1 MANFRYQIID
11 SKGKMSEGII
21 EAATIGE
28 ASRKLKQDGKY
39 IASLSLDKGKGL
51 ANMEIGSPKLK
62 TKDLVVISRQ
72 LASLLS
78 AGITVVRSLD
88 MLYQQL
94 ESKKAKKCIGEI
106 YESVQ
111 SGRSL
116 SEAFAEQRGV
126 IPNIMISMISAGEE
140 SGRLDEIMERL
151 ADHFAKDA
159 KLKNK
164 ISSAMVYPKIL
175 AGLTAAISIGLLT
188 FLVPKIGDTIR
199 EIGGDLPGLTKF
211 LLKLSSSI
219 VHYWYIYLAVI
230 GLIVY
235 GFKLWKSSDK
245 GSETWSKIMLK
256 APIIGKSTRM
266 NAAARFTRTV
276 STLLKSG
283 ISVLQAVEITE
294 KSLDNVIL
302 MKKLAEAH
310 VEIRK
315 GSSLSRSIRDITEFP
330 PMIYAMVAIGEESG
344 TLDMILEKAA
354 DYFEDEA
361 DAATAKL
368 VSALE
373 PVMII
378 IMAIIVG
385 TVVAGIGMPI
395 FTMAQF
401 LLPG

>member
-62 TKDLVVISRQ
+62 TKDLVIISRQ

-94 ESKKAKKCIGEI
+94 ESKKAKKCIGDI

-116 SEAFAEQRGV
+116 SEAFAEQRGIV
-126 IPNIMISMISAGEE
+126 PNIMISMIAAGEE
-140 SGRLDEIMERL
+140 SGRLDEVMERL
-151 ADHFAKDA
+151 ADHFAKDS

-175 AGLTAAISIGLLT
+175 AGLTLAISVGLLT
-188 FLVPKIGDTIR
+188 FLVPKIGDTIK
-199 EIGGDLPGLTKF
+199 ELGGDLPGLTKF
-211 LLKLSSSI
+211 LLNFSDSI
-219 VHYWYIYLAVI
+219 VHYWYIYIAVI
-230 GLIVY
+230 GLAVY
-235 GFKLWKSSDK
+235 GFKLWRSSDK
-245 GSETWSKIMLK
+245 GAVQWATLMLK
-256 APIIGKSTRM
+256 MPVVGKSTKM
-266 NAAARFTRTV
+266 NASARFTRTV
-276 STLLKSG
+276 ATLLKSG

-294 KSLDNVIL
+294 KSLDNVVL
-302 MKKLAEAH
+302 QKKLADAR

-315 GSSLSRSIRDITEFP
+315 GTSLSRSIRDITEFP
-330 PMIYAMVAIGEESG
+330 PMIYAMVSIGEESG
-344 TLDMILEKAA
+344 TLDTILERAA

-361 DAATAKL
+361 DAATAKM

-385 TVVAGIGMPI
+385 LVVGGIAMPI
-395 FTMAQF
+395 FTMAQW
-401 LLPG
+401 LL

>member
-1 MANFRYQIID
+1 MANFRYQVID
-11 SKGKMSEGII
+11 SKGKMSEGIV

-39 IASLSLDKGKGL
+39 IASLSLDKGKGI

-62 TKDLVVISRQ
+62 TKDLVIISRQ

-94 ESKKAKKCIGEI
+94 ESKKAKKCIGDI

-151 ADHFAKDA
+151 AEHFAKEA

-175 AGLTAAISIGLLT
+175 AGLTLVISVSLLT
-188 FLVPKIGDTIR
+188 FLVPKIGGTI
-199 EIGGDLPGLTKF
+199 EELGGELPGLTQF
-211 LLKLSSSI
+211 LLNLSDSL
-219 VHYWYIYLAVI
+219 VHFWYIYLAVI
-230 GLIVY
+230 GLAVY

-245 GSETWSKIMLK
+245 GGETWAMLMLRLPIVGK
-256 APIIGKSTRM
+256 ATRM
-266 NAAARFTRTV
+266 NASARFTRTV
-276 STLLKSG
+276 ATLLKSG

-294 KSLDNVIL
+294 KSLDNLIL
-302 MKKLAEAH
+302 QKRLAESRL
-310 VEIRK
+310 EIRK
-315 GSSLSRSIRDITEFP
+315 GTSLSRAIRDIKEFP
-330 PMIYAMVAIGEESG
+330 PMIYAMVSIGEESG

-361 DAATAKL
+361 DAATAKM
-368 VSALE
+368 VAALE
-373 PVMII
+373 PAMII

-385 TVVAGIGMPI
+385 VVVGGIGMPI
-395 FTMAQF
+395 FTMAQW
-401 LLPG
+401 LL

>member
-1 MANFRYQIID
+1 
-11 SKGKMSEGII
+11 
-21 EAATIGE
+21 
-28 ASRKLKQDGKY
+28 
-39 IASLSLDKGKGL
+39 
-51 ANMEIGSPKLK
+51 
-62 TKDLVVISRQ
+62 
-72 LASLLS
+72 
-78 AGITVVRSLD
+78 

-175 AGLTAAISIGLLT
+175 AALTAVISIGLLT
-188 FLVPKIGDTIR
+188 FLVPKIGDTIK

-211 LLKLSSSI
+211 LLNLSSSI
-219 VHYWYIYLAVI
+219 VHYWYIYLAVV
-230 GLIVY
+230 GLLVY

-245 GSETWSKIMLK
+245 GAETWSKFMLK

-266 NAAARFTRTV
+266 NASARFTRTV
-276 STLLKSG
+276 STLLRSG

-294 KSLDNVIL
+294 RSLDNVIL
-302 MKKLAEAH
+302 QKKLSEAR

-361 DAATAKL
+361 DAATQKM
-368 VSALE
+368 VTALE
-373 PVMII
+373 PAMII

-385 TVVAGIGMPI
+385 TVVGGIAMPI

>member
-11 SKGKMSEGII
+11 SKGKMSEGIV

-39 IASLSLDKGKGL
+39 IASLSLDKGRGL

-62 TKDLVVISRQ
+62 TKDLVIISRQ

-94 ESKKAKKCIGEI
+94 ESKKAKKCIGDI

-116 SEAFAEQRGV
+116 SEAFSEQRGV
-126 IPNIMISMISAGEE
+126 IPNIMISMIAAGEE

-151 ADHFAKDA
+151 ADHFAKEA

-175 AGLTAAISIGLLT
+175 AGLTLVISVSLLT
-188 FLVPKIGDTIR
+188 FLVPKIGDTIK
-199 EIGGDLPGLTKF
+199 ELGGELPGLTQF
-211 LLKLSSSI
+211 LLNFSDSL
-219 VHYWYIYLAVI
+219 VHFWYIYLAVA
-230 GLIVY
+230 GLLVY

-245 GSETWSKIMLK
+245 GSEQWATIMLRMPIVGK
-256 APIIGKSTRM
+256 ATRM
-266 NAAARFTRTV
+266 NASARFTRTV

-294 KSLDNVIL
+294 RSLDNVIL
-302 MKKLAEAH
+302 QKRLAESR

-315 GSSLSRSIRDITEFP
+315 GTSLSRAIRDIKEFP
-330 PMIYAMVAIGEESG
+330 PMIYAMVSIGEESG

-354 DYFEDEA
+354 EYFEDEA
-361 DAATAKL
+361 DAATQKL

-378 IMAIIVG
+378 VMAIIVG
-385 TVVAGIGMPI
+385 LVVGGIGLPI
-395 FTMAQF
+395 FTMAQW
-401 LLPG
+401 LL

>member
-1 MANFRYQIID
+1 MANFRYQVID
-11 SKGKMSEGII
+11 STGKMSEGII
-21 EAATIGE
+21 EAASIGE
-28 ASRKLKQDGKY
+28 ASRRLKSDGKY
-39 IASLSLDKGKGL
+39 IAALSLDRGKGIG
-51 ANMEIGSPKLK
+51 AMEIGSPKLK
-62 TKDLVVISRQ
+62 TKDLVLISRQ

-94 ESKKAKKCIGEI
+94 ESKKARKCIGEI

-116 SEAFAEQRGV
+116 SEAFAEQKGV

-140 SGRLDEIMERL
+140 SGRLDEVMERL
-151 ADHFAKDA
+151 AEHFAKEA

-175 AGLTAAISIGLLT
+175 AALTLAISVGLLT
-188 FLVPKIGDTIR
+188 FLVPKIGATIY
-199 EIGGDLPGLTKF
+199 ELGGDLPALTKF
-211 LLKLSSSI
+211 LLNFSDSI
-219 VHYWYIYLAVI
+219 VHFWYIYLAVI
-230 GLIVY
+230 GLAIY
-235 GFKLWKSSDK
+235 GFQLWKNSDK
-245 GSETWSKIMLK
+245 GSEQWSHLMLTMPIVGK
-256 APIIGKSTRM
+256 ATKMS
-266 NAAARFTRTV
+266 ASARFTRTV
-276 STLLKSG
+276 ATLLKSG

-302 MKKLAEAH
+302 MKKLALARI
-310 VEIRK
+310 EIRK
-315 GSSLSRSIRDITEFP
+315 GTSLSRSIRDITEFP

-344 TLDMILEKAA
+344 TLDTILEKAA

-361 DAATAKL
+361 DAATQKM

-378 IMAIIVG
+378 VMAIIVG
-385 TVVAGIGMPI
+385 LVVGGIAMPI
-395 FTMAQF
+395 FTMAQW
-401 LLPG
+401 LL

>member
-11 SKGKMSEGII
+11 SKGKMSEGIV

-39 IASLSLDKGKGL
+39 IASLSLDKGRGL

-62 TKDLVVISRQ
+62 TKDLVIISRQ

-94 ESKKAKKCIGEI
+94 ESKKAKKCIGDI

-116 SEAFAEQRGV
+116 SEAFSEQRGV
-126 IPNIMISMISAGEE
+126 IPNIMISMIAAGEE

-151 ADHFAKDA
+151 ADHFAKEA

-175 AGLTAAISIGLLT
+175 AGLTLVISVSLLT
-188 FLVPKIGDTIR
+188 FLVPKIGDTIK
-199 EIGGDLPGLTKF
+199 ELGGELPGLTQF
-211 LLKLSSSI
+211 LLDFSDSL
-219 VHYWYIYLAVI
+219 VHFWYIYLAVA
-230 GLIVY
+230 GLLVY

-245 GSETWSKIMLK
+245 GSEQWATIMLRMPIVGK
-256 APIIGKSTRM
+256 ATRM
-266 NAAARFTRTV
+266 NASARFTRTV

-294 KSLDNVIL
+294 RSLDNVIL
-302 MKKLAEAH
+302 QKRLAESR

-315 GSSLSRSIRDITEFP
+315 GTSLSRAIRDIKEFP
-330 PMIYAMVAIGEESG
+330 PMIYAMVSIGEESG

-354 DYFEDEA
+354 EYFEDEA
-361 DAATAKL
+361 DAATQKM

-385 TVVAGIGMPI
+385 LVVGGIGLPI
-395 FTMAQF
+395 FTMAQW
-401 LLPG
+401 LL

>member
-1 MANFRYQIID
+1 MANFRYQVID
-11 SKGKMSEGII
+11 SNGKTSEGII
-21 EAATIGE
+21 EAASIGE
-28 ASRKLKQDGKY
+28 ASRRLKTDGKY
-39 IASLSLDKGKGL
+39 IASLSLDKGAGL
-51 ANMEIGSPKLK
+51 GSIQIGSAKLK
-62 TKDLVVISRQ
+62 TKDLVLISRQ

-111 SGRSL
+111 SGRNL
-116 SEAFAEQRGV
+116 SEAFAEQKGV
-126 IPNIMISMISAGEE
+126 IPNIMISMIAAGEE
-140 SGRLDEIMERL
+140 SGRLDEVMERL
-151 ADHFAKDA
+151 AEHFAKEA

-175 AGLTAAISIGLLT
+175 ALLTFAISVGLLT
-188 FLVPKIGDTIR
+188 FLVPKIGVTIA
-199 EIGGDLPGLTKF
+199 ELGGELPALTKF
-211 LLKLSSSI
+211 LLNFSDSI
-219 VHYWYIYLAVI
+219 VHFWYIYIAVI
-230 GLIVY
+230 GLAIY
-235 GFKLWKSSDK
+235 GFQLWKNSDK
-245 GSETWSKIMLK
+245 GSEQWSHLMLTMPIVGK
-256 APIIGKSTRM
+256 ATKMS
-266 NAAARFTRTV
+266 ASARFTRTV
-276 STLLKSG
+276 ATLLKSG

-302 MKKLAEAH
+302 MKKLSQARI
-310 VEIRK
+310 EIRK
-315 GSSLSRSIRDITEFP
+315 GTSLSRSIRDITEFP

-344 TLDMILEKAA
+344 TLDTILEKAA

-361 DAATAKL
+361 DAATQKM

-385 TVVAGIGMPI
+385 LVVGGIAMPI
-395 FTMAQF
+395 FTMAQW
-401 LLPG
+401 LL

>member
-1 MANFRYQIID
+1 MANFRYQVID
-11 SKGKMSEGII
+11 SNGKTSEGII
-21 EAATIGE
+21 EAASIGE
-28 ASRKLKQDGKY
+28 ASRRLKSDGKY
-39 IASLSLDKGKGL
+39 IASLSLDKGTGIGSIQ
-51 ANMEIGSPKLK
+51 IGSPKLK
-62 TKDLVVISRQ
+62 TKDLVLISRQ

-140 SGRLDEIMERL
+140 SGRLDEVMERL
-151 ADHFAKDA
+151 AEHFAKEA

-175 AGLTAAISIGLLT
+175 AALTFAISVGLLT
-188 FLVPKIGDTIR
+188 FLVPKIGVTIA
-199 EIGGDLPGLTKF
+199 ELGGELPALTKF
-211 LLKLSSSI
+211 LLNFSDSI
-219 VHYWYIYLAVI
+219 VHFWYIYIAVI
-230 GLIVY
+230 GLAVY
-235 GFKLWKSSDK
+235 GFQLWKNSDK
-245 GSETWSKIMLK
+245 GSEQWSHLMLTIPVVGK
-256 APIIGKSTRM
+256 ATKMS
-266 NAAARFTRTV
+266 ASARFTRTV
-276 STLLKSG
+276 ATLLKSG
-283 ISVLQAVEITE
+283 ISVLQSVEITE

-302 MKKLAEAH
+302 QKKLSQAR

-315 GSSLSRSIRDITEFP
+315 GTSLSRSIRDITEFP

-344 TLDMILEKAA
+344 TLDTILEKAA

-361 DAATAKL
+361 DAATQKM

-385 TVVAGIGMPI
+385 LVVGGIAMPI
-395 FTMAQF
+395 FTMAQW
-401 LLPG
+401 LL

>member
-1 MANFRYQIID
+1 MANFRYQVID
-11 SKGKMSEGII
+11 SSGKKSEGII
-21 EAATIGE
+21 EATSIGE
-28 ASRKLKQDGKY
+28 ASRKLKSDGKY
-39 IASLSLDKGKGL
+39 IASLSLDKGNSIW
-51 ANMEIGSPKLK
+51 NMQVGSPKLK
-62 TKDLVVISRQ
+62 TKDLVLISRQ

-126 IPNIMISMISAGEE
+126 LPNIMISMISAGEE
-140 SGRLDEIMERL
+140 SGRLDEVMERL
-151 ADHFAKDA
+151 AEHFAKDA

-175 AGLTAAISIGLLT
+175 ALLTAAISIGLLT
-188 FLVPKIGDTIR
+188 FLVPKIGVTIA
-199 EIGGDLPGLTKF
+199 ELGGELPGLTKF
-211 LLKLSSSI
+211 LLKLSDSV

-230 GLIVY
+230 GLAVY
-235 GFKLWKSSDK
+235 GFKLWRSSEK
-245 GSETWSKIMLK
+245 GAETWSKLMLK
-256 APIIGKSTRM
+256 IPVVGKATKM
-266 NAAARFTRTV
+266 NASARFTRTV
-276 STLLKSG
+276 STLLRSG
-283 ISVLQAVEITE
+283 ISVLQSVEITE

-302 MKKLAEAH
+302 QKKLEQARI
-310 VEIRK
+310 EIRK
-315 GSSLSRSIRDITEFP
+315 GTSLSRSIRDITEFP
-330 PMIYAMVAIGEESG
+330 PMIYAMVSIGEESG
-344 TLDMILEKAA
+344 TLDAILEKAA

-361 DAATAKL
+361 DSATQKM

-385 TVVAGIGMPI
+385 LVVGGIGMPI
-395 FTMAQF
+395 LTMAQWI
-401 LLPG
+401 L

>member
-11 SKGKMSEGII
+11 SKGKMSEGIV

-39 IASLSLDKGKGL
+39 IASLSLDKGRGL

-62 TKDLVVISRQ
+62 TKDLVIISRQ

-94 ESKKAKKCIGEI
+94 ESKKAKKCIGDI

-116 SEAFAEQRGV
+116 SEAFSEQRGV
-126 IPNIMISMISAGEE
+126 IPNIMISMIAAGEE

-151 ADHFAKDA
+151 ADHFAKEA

-175 AGLTAAISIGLLT
+175 AGLTLVISVSLLT
-188 FLVPKIGDTIR
+188 FLVPKIGDTIK
-199 EIGGDLPGLTKF
+199 ELGGELPGLTQF
-211 LLKLSSSI
+211 LLNFSDSL
-219 VHYWYIYLAVI
+219 VHFWYIYLAVA
-230 GLIVY
+230 GLLVY

-245 GSETWSKIMLK
+245 GSEQWAMIMLRMPVVGK
-256 APIIGKSTRM
+256 ATRM
-266 NAAARFTRTV
+266 NASARFTRTV

-294 KSLDNVIL
+294 RSLDNVIL
-302 MKKLAEAH
+302 QKRLAESR

-315 GSSLSRSIRDITEFP
+315 GTSLSRAIRDIKEFP
-330 PMIYAMVAIGEESG
+330 PMIYAMVSIGEESG

-354 DYFEDEA
+354 EYFEDEA
-361 DAATAKL
+361 DAATQKL

-385 TVVAGIGMPI
+385 LVVGGIGLPI
-395 FTMAQF
+395 FTMAQW
-401 LLPG
+401 LL

>member
-11 SKGKMSEGII
+11 SKGKMSEGIV

-39 IASLSLDKGKGL
+39 IASLSLDKGRGL

-62 TKDLVVISRQ
+62 TKDLVIISRQ

-94 ESKKAKKCIGEI
+94 ESKKAKKCIGDI

-126 IPNIMISMISAGEE
+126 IPNIMISMIAAGEE

-151 ADHFAKDA
+151 ADHFAKEA

-175 AGLTAAISIGLLT
+175 AGLTLVISVSLLT
-188 FLVPKIGDTIR
+188 FLVPKIGDTIK
-199 EIGGDLPGLTKF
+199 ELGGELPGLTQF
-211 LLKLSSSI
+211 LLNFSDSL
-219 VHYWYIYLAVI
+219 VHFWYIYLAVA
-230 GLIVY
+230 GLLVY

-245 GSETWSKIMLK
+245 GSEQWATIMLRMPVVGK
-256 APIIGKSTRM
+256 ATRM
-266 NAAARFTRTV
+266 NASARFTRTV

-294 KSLDNVIL
+294 RSLDNVIL
-302 MKKLAEAH
+302 QKRLAESR

-315 GSSLSRSIRDITEFP
+315 GTSLSRAIRDIKEFP
-330 PMIYAMVAIGEESG
+330 PMIYAMVSIGEESG

-354 DYFEDEA
+354 EYFEDEA
-361 DAATAKL
+361 DAATQKL

-378 IMAIIVG
+378 VMAIIVG
-385 TVVAGIGMPI
+385 LVVGGIGLPI
-395 FTMAQF
+395 FTMAQW
-401 LLPG
+401 LL